1 MANQTANGPV
11 WSFTTSG
18 TQTSPPPPPPP
29 VLLTDSAT
37 GRAMVVQSPL
47 LTREPF
53 TISSFNLMTD
63 QRTRVM
69 LFAQN
74 IDPNTPLTSL
84 IVTAVSAQG
93 VHYQLPVEYLGAMPG
108 TQSAVVSIIVRLPE
122 DATLHG
128 DLTLNLTVGTNH
140 SNNVVFGV
148 Q

>member
-1 MANQTANGPV
+1 
-11 WSFTTSG
+11 
-18 TQTSPPPPPPP
+18 
-29 VLLTDSAT
+29 
-37 GRAMVVQSPL
+37 MVVQSPL

-74 IDPNTPLTSL
+74 VDPATPTANL
-84 IVTAVSAQG
+84 IVSAVSAQG
-93 VHYQLPVEYLGAMPG
+93 VHYQLPVEFIGLTPG

-128 DLTLNLTVGTNH
+128 DLTLNLTVGTNR